1 MELERELTYLR
12 AKVETE
18 LERCFTGDKPYRRLS
33 QAMRYS
39 LLAGGK
45 RIRPI
50 LTLKFCEAAGGS
62 MEKAMPL
69 ALACEMI
76 HTYSLIHDDLPE
88 MDNDDLRRGK
98 PTNHRVFG
106 AGRAV
111 VAGDALQAAAFETA
125 LSAPFPPERTVAAAA
140 YLASCAGLNGMCGGQ
155 ELDTAEESD
164 RSEAGLTLIND
175 LKTGAMLRAACV
187 LGVIAAGGD
196 GGARSAAEA
205 YGLHLARAFQI
216 RDDILDII
224 STEAELGKPIGSDE
238 ANSKPTY
245 ASLLGVEAAEAV
257 VRRETQR
264 AKSAVRGAFPDTA
277 FFEELA
283 DRLAERRS

>member
-1 MELERELTYLR
+1 MELEPELAALR
-12 AKVETE
+12 RLIDGE
-18 LERCFTGDKPYRRLS
+18 LEKCFTGERPWGRLS

-50 LTLKFCEAAGGS
+50 LTLKFCEALGGGVR
-62 MEKAMPL
+62 EAMPL

-76 HTYSLIHDDLPE
+76 HTYSLIHDDLPG
-88 MDNDDLRRGK
+88 MDDDDLRRGK
-98 PTNHRVFG
+98 PTNHRAFG
-106 AGRAV
+106 EGRAII
-111 VAGDALQAAAFETA
+111 AGDALQAAAFETA
-125 LSAPFPPERTVAAAA
+125 LSAPLPPERVVRAAA
-140 YLASCAGLNGMCGGQ
+140 YLASCAGLDGMCGGQ
-155 ELDTAEESD
+155 ELDTAEDSD

-175 LKTGAMLRAACV
+175 LKTGAMLRASCA

-196 GGARSAAEA
+196 NGKLCAAEE

-224 STEAELGKPIGSDE
+224 STESELGKPIGSDE
-238 ANSKPTY
+238 ANNKPTY
-245 ASLLGVEAAEAV
+245 ASLLGVDAAEAL
-257 VRRETQR
+257 VRSETEK
-264 AKSAVRGAFPDTA
+264 AKAATRGVFADTV
-277 FFEELA
+277 FFEKLA